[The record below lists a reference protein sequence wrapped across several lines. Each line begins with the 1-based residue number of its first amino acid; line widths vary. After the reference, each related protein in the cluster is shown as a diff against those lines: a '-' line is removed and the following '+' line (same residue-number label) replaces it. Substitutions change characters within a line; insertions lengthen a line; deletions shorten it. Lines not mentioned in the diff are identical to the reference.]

1 MADEPHEVVKLL
13 LARMESH
20 PEEFRLKDPSYHD
33 RWYNHMSAINT
44 YGNEADKA
52 ALAAKVRDIRMGVI
66 HEEVMEELLNGEDR
80 RRKEEEDREYELHLA
95 HAAMQQQQ
103 KAYVSQIQGMAGQL
117 YGGGGGAGI
126 PGYQNAAGAQGL
138 VGKSYTHA
146 IMDEHDSYLD
156 RLRNTPTGSIT
167 SAAPPNNTLT
177 NTINQ
182 IKDMLK
188 KGK

>member
-80 RRKEEEDREYELHLA
+80 RRKEEEDREYEQTMIRQGLLA
-95 HAAMQQQQ
+95 QQQ
-103 KAYVSQIQGMAGQL
+103 KAYVGQLQGMVGQV
-117 YGGGGGAGI
+117 YGGSGGAGI
-126 PGYQNAAGAQGL
+126 VGQGAND
-138 VGKSYTHA
+138 Y
-146 IMDEHDSYLD
+146 DLD
-156 RLRNTPTGSIT
+156 KYRNTPTGSIT
-167 SAAPPNNTLT
+167 SAATPKPSPYDKIMNA
-177 NTINQ
+177 
-182 IKDMLK
+182 LK

>member
-1 MADEPHEVVKLL
+1 MEDEPHEVVKLL

-80 RRKEEEDREYELHLA
+80 RRKEEEDREYERNLSQSLQHLK
-95 HAAMQQQQ
+95 QQQLRVGTLSGDMNPTGY
-103 KAYVSQIQGMAGQL
+103 ASG
-117 YGGGGGAGI
+117 GGGGGAGI
-126 PGYQNAAGAQGL
+126 
-138 VGKSYTHA
+138 VGSY
-146 IMDEHDSYLD
+146 DYDLD
-156 RLRNTPTGSIT
+156 RYRNTPTGSIT
-167 SAAPPNNTLT
+167 SAAQPNNTLT